1 MTRVT
6 TAARL
11 TDHDDIDL
19 EAQPAVQQLL
29 DVHSLPIPP
38 PFLGVEALIVREEE
52 VNGSTALQAASLAG
66 SRQSTS
72 SPTASRPA
80 SACQEGHANSE
91 SPISPQEDQGQ
102 IQADEQTRI
111 PGMCMTLVTPGLDVS
126 LT

>member
-29 DVHSLPIPP
+29 DVHSLSIPP
-38 PFLGVEALIVREEE
+38 PSLGVEALMVREEE

-72 SPTASRPA
+72 SPTVPRSA

-91 SPISPQEDQGQ
+91 SPITSPQEDQGQ

-111 PGMCMTLVTPGLDVS
+111 PGMCMTLVIPGCTS
-126 LT
+126 L